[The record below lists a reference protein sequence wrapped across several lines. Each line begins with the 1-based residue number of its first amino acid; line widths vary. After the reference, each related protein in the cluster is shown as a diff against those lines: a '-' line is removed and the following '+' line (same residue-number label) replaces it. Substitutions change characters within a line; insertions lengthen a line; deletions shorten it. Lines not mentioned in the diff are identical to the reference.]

1 MEQFCNLFEF
11 SIPVFAVPREE
22 TLVMARLRTVPKVVL
37 TILAVVL
44 FVFGL
49 RKAAEYGLIPTP
61 GVMKALVPEKAVLP
75 DLKDALVQNVE
86 PAPLPGSASANVR
99 STLIRGEI
107 WEWNAQIGMI
117 YANGGASTTKG
128 SLMERHGV
136 NLLLIRQDD
145 TGKMQEDL
153 IACAREISSGSTQ
166 CSNGANFVIIMG
178 DGSGQFLAA
187 INPQLKKL
195 GPDYQAKIIGAAG
208 YSRGEDAFMAPAE
221 VKGNPQ
227 AAKGL
232 LVEGVLRDGD
242 WNIAQKW
249 EGDNGI
255 KNNPDEKT
263 YDPDAVNWI
272 NASDYNVAA
281 ADYVAGKCDDRKVV
295 KDGHLTGETKHIC
308 VNAVVTWTPGD
319 VTVAKGKGGLV
330 KVVSSK
336 QYRSQMPAVIV
347 GPKNF
352 FERNRPQIEG
362 MLAATFEGGDQVKAF
377 DQSLHKASA
386 ISAKLYNDQDE
397 AYWYKYYKGVTE
409 TDAQGLKVE
418 LGGSAVNN
426 LADNLILYGLE
437 PGTNDNFR
445 STYTVFGNIA
455 TQQYPALFKDTPI
468 PDVKDIEDKSFITGA
483 QARMG
488 SGGAEGETPQYAAN
502 ETGPVVSKRSY
513 SINFDT
519 GKATFTTEGVRTMQ
533 GLKDSLAITGL
544 FIQVDGFTD
553 NTGSEQVNQALSDA
567 RAGAVKDWLQKHAPR
582 NFPDSRFR
590 IAGHGSQNPVATN
603 ETSVGK
609 AANRRVEITL
619 LGS

>member
-1 MEQFCNLFEF
+1 
-11 SIPVFAVPREE
+11 
-22 TLVMARLRTVPKVVL
+22 MARLKTGPKVILIVIVVL
-37 TILAVVL
+37 L

-49 RKAAEYGLIPTP
+49 RKAAELGWIPTP

-75 DLKDALVQNVE
+75 DVKDAMVQNVE
-86 PAPLPGSASANVR
+86 PVLLPASTPANVR

-117 YANGGASTTKG
+117 YANGGAATTKG
-128 SLMERHGV
+128 SLMEKHGV

-153 IACAREISSGSTQ
+153 IACAREISSGSSQ
-166 CSNGANFVIIMG
+166 CSNGANFVIVMG

-187 INPQLKKL
+187 VNPQLKKL
-195 GPDYQAKIIGAAG
+195 GPEFQAKVIGATG
-208 YSRGEDAFMAPAE
+208 YSRGEDAFMAPPE
-221 VKGNPQ
+221 VKRDPK

-232 LVEGVLRDGD
+232 LVDGVLRDGD

-295 KDGHLTGETKHIC
+295 KDGHLTGETKHVC

-319 VTVAKGKGGLV
+319 VTVAKQKGGLV

-336 QYRSQMPAVIV
+336 QYRSQMPAVIL

-352 FERNRPQIEG
+352 FERNREEIEG
-362 MLAATFEGGDQVKAF
+362 MLAATFEAGDQVKAF
-377 DQSLHKASA
+377 DKVLHKASD

-409 TDAQGLKVE
+409 TDSQGLKVD
-418 LGGSAVNN
+418 LGGSTVNN
-426 LADNLILYGLE
+426 LADNLILFGLE

-488 SGGAEGETPQYAAN
+488 SGGAEAEAPQYAAN

-519 GKATFTTEGVRTMQ
+519 GKATFTVEGARTMQ
-533 GLKDSLAITGL
+533 ELKDSLAITGL
-544 FIQVDGFTD
+544 FIQVDGYTD
-553 NTGSEQVNQALSDA
+553 NVGSESANQTLSDA
-567 RAGAVKDWLQKHAPR
+567 RAAAVKDWLQKHAPA
-582 NFPDSRFR
+582 NFPSNRFR

-603 ETSVGK
+603 DTSAGR

>member
-1 MEQFCNLFEF
+1 
-11 SIPVFAVPREE
+11 
-22 TLVMARLRTVPKVVL
+22 MARLKTGPKI
-37 TILAVVL
+37 ILIILLVGG

-49 RKAAEYGLIPTP
+49 RKAAELGWIPTP

-75 DLKDALVQNVE
+75 DVKEAMVQNVE
-86 PAPLPGSASANVR
+86 PVQLPSSTPASVPA
-99 STLIRGEI
+99 TLIRGEI
-107 WEWNAQIGMI
+107 WEWNAQMNLI
-117 YANGGASTTKG
+117 YANGAATTSKG
-128 SLMERHGV
+128 SLMEKHGV
-136 NLLLIRQDD
+136 NLALIRQDD

-153 IACAREISSGSTQ
+153 IACAREMSNGASQ
-166 CSNGANFVIIMG
+166 CSNGANFVVIMG

-187 INPQLKKL
+187 VNPQLKKL
-195 GPDYQAKIIGAAG
+195 GPEYQAKVIAATG
-208 YSRGEDAFMAPAE
+208 YSRGEDSLMAPAE
-221 VKGNPQ
+221 VKSNPQ

-263 YDPDAVNWI
+263 WDPDAVNWL

-281 ADYVAGKCDDRKVV
+281 ADYVANKCDDRKVV
-295 KDGHLTGETKHIC
+295 KDGRLTGETKHVC

-319 VTVAKGKGGLV
+319 VTIAKGRGGLV

-336 QYRSQMPAVIV
+336 QYRSQMPAVIL

-352 FERNRPQIEG
+352 FERNRPEFEG
-362 MLAATFEGGDQVKAF
+362 LLAATFEAGDQLKAF
-377 DQSLHKASA
+377 DKALHKAAA
-386 ISAKLYNDQDE
+386 ISAKVYNDQDE

-409 TDAQGLKVE
+409 NDAQGLKVD
-418 LGGSAVNN
+418 LGGSTVNN
-426 LADNLILYGLE
+426 LADNLILFGLE

-455 TQQYPALFKDTPI
+455 TQQYPTLFKDTPI

-483 QARMG
+483 QARMS

-502 ETGPVVSKRSY
+502 ESGPVVSKRSY

-533 GLKDSLAITGL
+533 ELKDSLAITGL
-544 FIQVDGFTD
+544 FIQVDGYTD
-553 NTGSEQVNQALSDA
+553 NTGSEDINQTLSDA
-567 RAGAVKDWLQKHAPR
+567 RAAAVKDWLQKHAPR
-582 NFPDSRFR
+582 NFPDNRFKVS
-590 IAGHGSQNPVATN
+590 GHGSQNPVATN
-603 ETSVGK
+603 DTIAGK

-619 LGS
+619 SGT

>member
-1 MEQFCNLFEF
+1 
-11 SIPVFAVPREE
+11 
-22 TLVMARLRTVPKVVL
+22 MARLKTGPKVVL
-37 TILAVVL
+37 IVLLVVL

-49 RKAAEYGLIPTP
+49 RKAAELGWIPTP

-75 DLKDALVQNVE
+75 DVKDAMVQNVE
-86 PAPLPGSASANVR
+86 PAPLPASTPASVR

-107 WEWNAQIGMI
+107 WEWNAQIGLI

-128 SLMERHGV
+128 SLMEKHGV
-136 NLLLIRQDD
+136 NLTLIRQDD

-153 IACAREISSGSTQ
+153 IACAREISNGSSQ
-166 CSNGANFVIIMG
+166 CSNGANFVLIMG

-195 GPDYQAKIIGAAG
+195 GSDFQAKVIGATG
-208 YSRGEDAFMAPAE
+208 YSRGEDSFMAPPE
-221 VKGNPQ
+221 VKRDPQ

-295 KDGHLTGETKHIC
+295 KDGHLTGETKHVC

-336 QYRSQMPAVIV
+336 QYRSQMPDVIV
-347 GPKNF
+347 GPKTF
-352 FERNRPQIEG
+352 FERNRPEIEG
-362 MLAATFEGGDQVKAF
+362 LLAAAFEGGDQVKAF
-377 DQSLHKASA
+377 DQALHKASA
-386 ISAKLYNDQDE
+386 ISAKVYSDQNE

-409 TDAQGLKVE
+409 SDAQGLKVE
-418 LGGSAVNN
+418 LGGSTVNN
-426 LADNLILYGLE
+426 LADNLILFGLE

-483 QARMG
+483 QARMT
-488 SGGAEGETPQYAAN
+488 SGGAESEAPQYAAN

-519 GKATFTTEGVRTMQ
+519 GKATFTPEGVRTMQ

-544 FIQVDGFTD
+544 FIQVDGYTD

-567 RAGAVKDWLQKHAPR
+567 RADAVKEWLQKHAPR
-582 NFPDSRFR
+582 NFPSNRFR

-603 ETSVGK
+603 ETVAGK

>member
-1 MEQFCNLFEF
+1 
-11 SIPVFAVPREE
+11 
-22 TLVMARLRTVPKVVL
+22 MARLKTGPKVIL
-37 TILAVVL
+37 IFLAVVVL
-44 FVFGL
+44 VFGL
-49 RKAAEYGLIPTP
+49 RKAAEIGLIPTP
-61 GVMKALVPEKAVLP
+61 GVMKALVPEKATLP
-75 DLKDALVQNVE
+75 DVRDALVQNVE
-86 PAPLPGSASANVR
+86 PAPLPASAPANVR
-99 STLIRGEI
+99 ATSIRGEV
-107 WEWNAQIGMI
+107 WEWNAQINMI
-117 YANGGASTTKG
+117 YANGGAATSKG
-128 SLMERHGV
+128 SLMEKHGV
-136 NLLLIRQDD
+136 NLALIRQDD

-153 IACAREISSGSTQ
+153 IACAREISSGSSQ
-166 CSNGANFVIIMG
+166 CSNGANFVVIMG

-195 GPDYQAKIIGAAG
+195 GQEYEAKVIGATG
-208 YSRGEDAFMAPAE
+208 YSRGEDSLMAPPE
-221 VKGNPQ
+221 VKSNPQ

-263 YDPDAVNWI
+263 YDPDAVNWL

-295 KDGHLTGETKHIC
+295 KDGHLTGETKHVC
-308 VNAVVTWTPGD
+308 VNGVVTWTPGD
-319 VTVAKGKGGLV
+319 VTIAKGKGGLV

-336 QYRSQMPAVIV
+336 QYRSQMPAVV
-347 GPKNF
+347 LGPKNF
-352 FERNRPQIEG
+352 FERNRAEIEG
-362 MLAATFEGGDQVKAF
+362 MLAATFEAGDQVKAF
-377 DQSLHKASA
+377 DQVLHKASA

-409 TDAQGLKVE
+409 TDAQGLKVD

-426 LADNLILYGLE
+426 LADNLILFGLE

-445 STYTVFGNIA
+445 STYTVFANIA

-468 PDVKDIEDKSFITGA
+468 PDVKDIEDKSFVTGA
-483 QARMG
+483 QARMS

-513 SINFDT
+513 SINFET
-519 GKATFTTEGVRTMQ
+519 GKASFTSEGVRTMRE
-533 GLKDSLAITGL
+533 LKDSLAITGL
-544 FIQVDGFTD
+544 FIQVDGYTD
-553 NTGSEQVNQALSDA
+553 NTGSEPVNQSLSDA
-567 RAGAVKDWLQKHAPR
+567 RAGAVKDWLQKNAPR
-582 NFPDSRFR
+582 NFPDTRFR
-590 IAGHGSQNPVATN
+590 VAGHGSQNPIATN
-603 ETSVGK
+603 DTAVGK